1 MLRGNGGQ
9 SIFSVPSTI
18 DLFITCSQKLP
29 NALIKG
35 NAETNENLPGLI
47 LYKPTISI
55 LMPVHNNESS
65 LAECL
70 ESIRRQTIN
79 DFELV
84 IVDDGSTD
92 NSENMLAH
100 HAGQDKRIKLIRQ
113 SRKGIVEAL
122 NRGLQDCE
130 GRYIARMDGDDWMHP
145 HRLQRQLQFFEEHRG
160 LDLIGSRV
168 EGLPTTT
175 DYQKWSNALITDE
188 EIKEEMFVESPI
200 MHPTF
205 FAKRMLFDQLGG
217 YRQNPWAEDYDFI
230 LRAYQQNLR
239 FAKVDE
245 VLVKKNDSPTRLSRV
260 DWKYK
265 RPAMFRA
272 KVHYFLQCGFL
283 NKKKGVVIAGTG
295 PSGRNIASFFR
306 EKGIAVLGFTDNRPS
321 PPNRTVMGI
330 PAWGIDESLPDEL
343 LSLMEETYVILAI
356 GGKNG
361 YQQWVQ
367 LMNRHALRNAIEFK
381 RFL

>member
-1 MLRGNGGQ
+1 
-9 SIFSVPSTI
+9 
-18 DLFITCSQKLP
+18 
-29 NALIKG
+29 
-35 NAETNENLPGLI
+35 
-47 LYKPTISI
+47 
-55 LMPVHNNESS
+55 MPVHNNESS

-70 ESIRRQTIN
+70 ESIGRQTMN

-92 NSENMLAH
+92 NSRKILTH

-113 SRKGIVEAL
+113 PRRGIVQAL
-122 NRGLQDCE
+122 NRGLQDCK

-160 LDLIGSRV
+160 LDLIGSLV

-175 DYQKWSNALITDE
+175 DYQKWSNALVTDE
-188 EIKEEMFVESPI
+188 EIKEEIFIESPI

-205 FAKRMLFDQLGG
+205 FANRILFDRLRG
-217 YRQNPWAEDYDFI
+217 YRQNPWPEDYDFI

-245 VLVKKNDSPTRLSRV
+245 ALVKKKDSPTRLSRV
-260 DWKYK
+260 DWRYK

-272 KVHYFLQCGFL
+272 KVHYFLNCGFL
-283 NKKKGVVIAGTG
+283 KNKKGVVIAGTG

-306 EKGIAVLGFTDNRPS
+306 EKGIAVLGFIDNRPG

-330 PAWGIDESLPDEL
+330 PAWGIDGSLPDEL
-343 LSLMEETYVILAI
+343 MALMGETYLVLAI
-356 GGKNG
+356 GGKNE
-361 YQQWVQ
+361 YRKWIR
-367 LMNRHALRNAIEFK
+367 LIKSHALQTAIEFK
-381 RFL
+381 RFI